1 MKRLLFG
8 LIAFTALMF
17 VTACSGTDPETG
29 ANDAEQS
36 KLKVTSTTSQIGDI
50 VKNVG
55 GNYVDA
61 ESLMGPGTDPHLYQ
75 ATQKDIGKLNEA
87 DIIFYNGLHLEGKMA
102 EIFKKMKQEKP
113 TCAVADGVP
122 EGKLIKQGE
131 SAYDPHIWFDVEL
144 WQYAVDEVV
153 KGLSEVDKDHAD
165 EFETNGERYKKELAE
180 LDTWAKKSLGQI
192 PEKSRVLVTAHDA
205 FNYFGNA
212 YDIEV
217 KGLQGLSTESEYG
230 IKDVQNI
237 VNVLVE
243 REIKAVFVESS
254 ISERS
259 IHAVVEGAKQKGHN
273 VSIGGE
279 LYSDAMGEEGT
290 EEGTYIGMFKHNINT
305 IKNALK

>member
-1 MKRLLFG
+1 MKRVLIG
-8 LIAFTALMF
+8 MMTMIAFVF
-17 VTACSGTDPETG
+17 VTACSGTESSTG
-29 ANDAEQS
+29 TVDTEQG
-36 KLKVTSTTSQIGDI
+36 KLKVTSTISQIGDI
-50 VKNVG
+50 VKNIG
-55 GNYVDA
+55 GDYVDA

-75 ATQKDIGKLNEA
+75 ATQKDMSKLDEA
-87 DIIFYNGLHLEGKMA
+87 EIIFYNGLHLEGKMG
-102 EIFKKMKQEKP
+102 EIFEKMQQEKP
-113 TCAVADGVP
+113 TRAVTDGIP
-122 EGKLIKQGE
+122 RERLIKEGE
-131 SAYDPHIWFDVEL
+131 DAYDPHVWFDVEL

-153 KGLSEVDKDHAD
+153 KGLSEVDKEHAD
-165 EFETNGERYKKELAE
+165 EYKANGERYKEELAE
-180 LDTWAKKSLGQI
+180 LDEWAKESLAEI

-217 KGLQGLSTESEYG
+217 EGLQGLSTESEYG

-237 VNVLVE
+237 VNLLVD

-259 IHAVVEGAKQKGHN
+259 INAVVEGAKKSGHD
-273 VSIGGE
+273 VRIGGE

-290 EEGTYIGMFKHNINT
+290 EAGTYIGMFKHNINT

>member
-1 MKRLLFG
+1 MKKLLLG
-8 LIAFTALMF
+8 LTALIVLSFM
-17 VTACSGTDPETG
+17 TACSGTDSNTG
-29 ANDAEQS
+29 AEGNS
-36 KLKVTSTTSQIGDI
+36 KEKVKVTSTTSQIGDI

-55 GNYVDA
+55 GDYVDSA
-61 ESLMGPGTDPHLYQ
+61 SLMGPGTDPHLYQ
-75 ATQKDIGKLNEA
+75 ATQQDIGKLNKA
-87 DIIFYNGLHLEGKMA
+87 DIIFYNGLHLEGKMG
-102 EIFKKMKQEKP
+102 EIFEKMQQEKP
-113 TCAVADGVP
+113 THAVSDGVP
-122 EGKLIKQGE
+122 KEKLIQEGE
-131 SAYDPHIWFDVEL
+131 DAYDPHIWFDVEL

-165 EFETNGERYKKELAE
+165 EFKANGESYKKELAE
-180 LDTWAKKSLGQI
+180 LDTWAKESLAEI
-192 PEKSRVLVTAHDA
+192 PERSRVLVTAHDA

-217 KGLQGLSTESEYG
+217 KGLQGLSTDSEYG

-237 VNVLVE
+237 VNVLVD

-259 IHAVVEGAKQKGHN
+259 INAVVEGANEKGHD
-273 VSIGGE
+273 VKIGGE

-305 IKNALK
+305 IKYALK